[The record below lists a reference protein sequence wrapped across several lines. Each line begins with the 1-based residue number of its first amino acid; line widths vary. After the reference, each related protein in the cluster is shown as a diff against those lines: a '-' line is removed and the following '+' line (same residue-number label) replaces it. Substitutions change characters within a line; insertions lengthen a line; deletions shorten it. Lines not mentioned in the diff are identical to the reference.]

1 MMAQEARADDK
12 ELIAGFASGAGRAIK
27 VVEKKQKGKRTIVLH
42 PGFEPRS
49 DVREARGSL
58 AWLGGKRMIQRIVAV
73 DLS

>member
-1 MMAQEARADDK
+1 MMAQEARGK
-12 ELIAGFASGAGRAIK
+12 ESIAGFAAGGRAIK

-42 PGFEPRS
+42 PGFEPRP

-58 AWLGGKRMIQRIVAV
+58 AWLGGKHMIQRIVAV